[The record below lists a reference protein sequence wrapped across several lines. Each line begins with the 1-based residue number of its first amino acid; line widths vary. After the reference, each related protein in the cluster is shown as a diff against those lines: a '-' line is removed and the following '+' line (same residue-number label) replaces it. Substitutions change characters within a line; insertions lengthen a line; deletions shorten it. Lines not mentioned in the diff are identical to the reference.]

1 LHLYFKAVSKKPLI
15 ALWFG
20 QTKPIADNKTPEGRQ
35 KNRRV
40 EMLIVE

>member
-1 LHLYFKAVSKKPLI
+1 MTKGISEDRFKVE
-15 ALWFG
+15 WFG

-40 EMLIVE
+40 EMLIIE